1 MTRRFKVW
9 MTVGAAFASLNFL
22 GGLVAAADGEPL
34 HSGTHGG
41 LTLVTLLLM
50 WWFVDAARRRREAT
64 TTQALPAGIGD
75 RLEHLEHS
83 VDAMA
88 IEIERIGEGQRFLT
102 HHFTQIEGQRPPE
115 SAPAEQTNARSESAR
130 REPPRDGPHR

>member
-22 GGLVAAADGEPL
+22 GGLVAAADGEPM
-34 HSGTHGG
+34 HSGIHGG
-41 LTLVTLLLM
+41 LTLVTLLVM
-50 WWFVDAARRRREAT
+50 WWFVDVNRRRREAT
-64 TTQALPAGIGD
+64 TVQALPTVVGD
-75 RLEHLEHS
+75 RLARLEQS

-102 HHFTQIEGQRPPE
+102 HHFT
-115 SAPAEQTNARSESAR
+115 RSEAKR
-130 REPPRDGPHR
+130 APDEPNG